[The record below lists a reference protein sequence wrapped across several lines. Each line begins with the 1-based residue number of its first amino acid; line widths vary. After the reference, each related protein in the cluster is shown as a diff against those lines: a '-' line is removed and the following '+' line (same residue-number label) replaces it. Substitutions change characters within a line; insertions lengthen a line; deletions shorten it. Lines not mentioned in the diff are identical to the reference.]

1 MSVFFFASLG
11 LASGRVMGLGRG
23 KMGLGRQERG
33 WVSDS
38 ERWLRRLRVVEE
50 VSIYSKRSRN
60 DQKRYLIE
68 RRREIIRRSRRSP
81 STFGRRLFGMTE
93 CKPKKARANRTL
105 RLGQV
110 KDHGYERTRLI
121 GS

>member
-1 MSVFFFASLG
+1 MFFFFASLG

-38 ERWLRRLRVVEE
+38 ERWLRRLRIVEE

-68 RRREIIRRSRRSP
+68 RRRREITRRSSQSAMTFNLSPSGRRSA
-81 STFGRRLFGMTE
+81 SQR
-93 CKPKKARANRTL
+93 K
-105 RLGQV
+105 
-110 KDHGYERTRLI
+110 
-121 GS
+121 